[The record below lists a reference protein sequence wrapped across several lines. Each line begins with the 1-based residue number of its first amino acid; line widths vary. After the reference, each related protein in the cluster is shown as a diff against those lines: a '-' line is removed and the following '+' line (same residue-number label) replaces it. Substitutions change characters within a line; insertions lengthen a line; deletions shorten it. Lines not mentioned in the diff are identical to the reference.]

1 MNEHRFFSSYIIYYW
16 KMLGQCP
23 VFLKHHLSL
32 VLVYIV
38 GKLKDL
44 ILIPKPSQ
52 LAIDSGMGPWPSGG
66 QGC

>member
-1 MNEHRFFSSYIIYYW
+1 
-16 KMLGQCP
+16 MLGQCP

-44 ILIPKPSQ
+44 IPKPSQ
-52 LAIDSGMGPWPSGG
+52 LAIDSGMGL
-66 QGC
+66 